1 MKEILIYCLKIL
13 YDSQSEMFSS
23 RHFNVV
29 REFSINNLHLD
40 TTVPK
45 KRLASEAV
53 I

>member
-1 MKEILIYCLKIL
+1 MRVRFCFALSR
-13 YDSQSEMFSS
+13 YDSRSKLFKNSN
-23 RHFNVV
+23 FIVV
-29 REFSINNLHLD
+29 REFSIKYLNLD